1 MKIVNSLKIKFTL
14 TRDDLEYIKKYQIIY
29 KSVLQEGKKKEKQTM
44 IGMSQRHLTKLNLC
58 GS

>member
-14 TRDDLEYIKKYQIIY
+14 TRDDLEYIKKY